1 MELVMN
7 IPARNTPIILALG
20 AASLLGA
27 ISTSA
32 SANPRLG
39 IGEIRRSPMWTEGCG
54 AAYVCT
60 CFNELTGTAGPP
72 SVEKRCFIQ
81 LPYPGPNIPPQ
92 HSIPGTASLPPGS
105 LNGTPLIPVSPGTT
119 APDGQAPS
127 QSHYQPQPPQVG
139 PSLPNGN
146 GFAAPNN
153 ALSAAPY
160 VPAAPR
166 FAVPS
171 GQGPNL
177 NQYQPRP
184 PQVAPRVPN
193 GNGIV
198 MPNNALNRTV
208 LIPSRPATFAPN
220 GQAPSASLSQQRLRQ
235 VAPSVTKVN
244 RVAMPSHV
252 RPSASF
258 ASKPNLAVQR
268 MAAAPRL
275 TGATTMRTAGSMRLS
290 RTVR

>member
-1 MELVMN
+1 MN
-7 IPARNTPIILALG
+7 IPTRNTPIILALG

-32 SANPRLG
+32 SANPLLG
-39 IGEIRRSPMWTEGCG
+39 FGRRSPMWTEGCG
-54 AAYVCT
+54 VYVCR

-127 QSHYQPQPPQVG
+127 QTQFQPRPPQVA
-139 PSLPNGN
+139 PPTPNGN
-146 GFAAPNN
+146 GLVAPNN
-153 ALSAAPY
+153 ALSATPSI
-160 VPAAPR
+160 PTAPR
-166 FAVPS
+166 FAVPN
-171 GQGPNL
+171 GQGPHL

-193 GNGIV
+193 SNGIV
-198 MPNNALNRTV
+198 IPSNALNRTP
-208 LIPSRPATFAPN
+208 LIPSRHASIVPN
-220 GQAPSASLSQQRLRQ
+220 GQGPNQNQIQSKLRQ
-235 VAPSVTKVN
+235 VAPSVSNGN
-244 RVAMPSHV
+244 RLAMPSQV
-252 RPSASF
+252 RTRASF
-258 ASKPNLAVQR
+258 ASNPISQFNV
-268 MAAAPRL
+268 
-275 TGATTMRTAGSMRLS
+275 
-290 RTVR
+290 

>member
-1 MELVMN
+1 V
-7 IPARNTPIILALG
+7 ILALG

-119 APDGQAPS
+119 APDGQGAS
-127 QSHYQPQPPQVG
+127 QTQFQPRPPQVT
-139 PSLPNGN
+139 PLTPNGN
-146 GFAAPNN
+146 GFVAPNN
-153 ALSAAPY
+153 ALSATPSI
-160 VPAAPR
+160 PTAPR
-166 FAVPS
+166 FTVPN
-171 GQGPNL
+171 GQGPHL

-184 PQVAPRVPN
+184 LQVAPRAPN

-198 MPNNALNRTV
+198 MPNNALNRTA
-208 LIPSRPATFAPN
+208 LIPSRPATFVPN
-220 GQAPSASLSQQRLRQ
+220 GQGPSASLYQPRLRQ
-235 VAPSVTKVN
+235 VAPSVPKVN
-244 RVAMPSHV
+244 RLATTSHV

-275 TGATTMRTAGSMRLS
+275 AATTTSRTAGSMRLS
-290 RTVR
+290 RSVR